1 MARHYCNMSKHK
13 IKDKMKMLKFM
24 EYLINTYTSLEGVT
38 VELPVTLPWDGVF
51 NIPNASLR
59 EIAMAVEEYYD
70 ITDDEL
76 EKARTKLG
84 LPDKW
89 PYNELHIASS
99 SFTEVTAR
107 IPDSVFN
114 EDRENA

>member
-1 MARHYCNMSKHK
+1 MSKHK

-24 EYLINTYTSLEGVT
+24 EYLINEYTRLEGVT

-51 NIPNASLR
+51 NIPNASLGD
-59 EIAMAVEEYYD
+59 IADAVIEYYD
-70 ITDDEL
+70 ITD
-76 EKARTKLG
+76 EKLNEARAKLG

-89 PYNELHIASS
+89 PYNVVHIASS

-107 IPDSVFN
+107 IPDGVFN
-114 EDRENA
+114 EDRENV